1 MKNIYIYIR
10 VSTDEQATEGFSM
23 DNQKRAC
30 VELAQSKGCTNPR
43 LFIDDGKSA
52 RTADR
57 KALQELLALIN
68 EQTPEA
74 VIFYK
79 IDRFARNLND
89 FTRMYSDLK
98 NKGIKLISVMEG
110 DLSEGTS
117 LVPNIFAS
125 VAQWESEVNS
135 QRTKDAL
142 MQKFREGWQPT
153 PPPMGYRSV
162 GGDRERK
169 SCVPD
174 EYLAPIIKQLFE
186 LYATGSY
193 SILELQDWL
202 SEQNV
207 TAKNGSPLG
216 HNSINIILNNPFYH
230 GLIRWHGQSQI
241 GNHRPIISKE
251 LYDTCQYVLAK
262 HRNFITRRR
271 KHDFLLRGFAYCTD
285 CGQRYTAE
293 YHYNEHKLKARGGKI
308 SYYHC
313 QKLGRNGCPS
323 PYVETN
329 KLEQLAAQQLKKVQ
343 FTDEFK
349 EVVVRKTKEKL
360 ESYRS
365 LSAQQKQAITNQKVA
380 LELKRNRLEDE
391 LLESTIDR
399 ETFKRKHGEI
409 QDKILN
415 LNSQMQEVDSQIGV
429 DVSLIEEVLSF
440 TRDVHRTYTEAPDF
454 LKKHYLRFFFE
465 KLMVKDKK
473 VQNIVPTPIFATLL
487 ENKQV
492 ILTSTLL
499 ARWDDYRKADW
510 SDITDCPDLVMV
522 QTHQLLSL

>member
-23 DNQKRAC
+23 ENQKRAC
-30 VELAQSKGCTNPR
+30 VELAQAKGCTAPR
-43 LFIDDGKSA
+43 FFIDDGKSA
-52 RTADR
+52 RTTER
-57 KALQELLALIN
+57 PALQEMLKTAL
-68 EQTPEA
+68 EQPPEA
-74 VIFYK
+74 VVFYK

-89 FTRMYSDLK
+89 FTRMYSDFK
-98 NKGIKLISVMEG
+98 NRSIRLISVMEG

-162 GGDRERK
+162 GGERERK

-174 EYLAPIIKQLFE
+174 DYLAPIIKQLFE

-207 TAKNGSPLG
+207 TAKTGTPLS
-216 HNSINIILNNPFYH
+216 HNTINIILNNPFYY
-230 GLIRWHGQSQI
+230 GLIRWHGQSKM
-241 GNHRPIISKE
+241 GNHQPIITKE
-251 LYDTCQYVLAK
+251 LFDTCQYVLAK

-271 KHDFLLRGFAYCTD
+271 KHDFLLRGFAYCAE

-313 QKLGRNGCPS
+313 QKLGRNGCPA
-323 PYVETN
+323 PYVETDR
-329 KLEQLAAQQLKKVQ
+329 LEQMAAVQLKKVQ
-343 FTDEFK
+343 FSDEFI
-349 EVVVRKTKEKL
+349 EIVTRKTKEKL
-360 ESYRS
+360 DGYRS
-365 LSAQQKQAITNQKVA
+365 ISSQQRQAITNQKAA

-391 LLESTIDR
+391 LLENTIDR

-415 LNSQMQEVDSQIGV
+415 LNSHMLEIDSQVSV

-492 ILTSTLL
+492 ILRNSVL
-499 ARWDDYRKADW
+499 ALVDYVRNWFRSEPYSGSYNKG
-510 SDITDCPDLVMV
+510 L
-522 QTHQLLSL
+522 QYLLLSH